1 MPEGRQPRFLPQAE
15 LHSTGNYATQVIT
28 MIDKKKKQLII
39 KKFAVHEN
47 DTGSSE
53 VQIALLTEE
62 IKSLTEH
69 LKAHKK
75 DFSSRRGL
83 LRKVAERRRLLRYLE
98 RENSAGF
105 DELVKKLKL
114 KIAKRKELTS
124 KLLEDEIKEELGEE
138 VKAETEAVEV

>member
-1 MPEGRQPRFLPQAE
+1 
-15 LHSTGNYATQVIT
+15 
-28 MIDKKKKQLII
+28 MIDKKKKQQII
-39 KKFAVHEN
+39 KKFAIHEN

-62 IKSLTEH
+62 IKNLTEH
-69 LKAHKK
+69 LKSHKK

-114 KIAKRKELTS
+114 KISKRKELAS
-124 KLLEDEIKEELGEE
+124 RLLETELAGEISAEEEIEE
-138 VKAETEAVEV
+138 ATEI

>member
-1 MPEGRQPRFLPQAE
+1 
-15 LHSTGNYATQVIT
+15 
-28 MIDKKKKQLII
+28 MIDKKKKQQII

-62 IKSLTEH
+62 IKNLTEH
-69 LKAHKK
+69 LKSHKK

-98 RENSAGF
+98 RENAAGF
-105 DELVKKLKL
+105 EELVKKLKL
-114 KIAKRKELTS
+114 KIARRQEQSS
-124 KLLEDEIKEELGEE
+124 KLVEDEVSEELGTGET
-138 VKAETEAVEV
+138 AEQTEL

>member
-1 MPEGRQPRFLPQAE
+1 
-15 LHSTGNYATQVIT
+15 
-28 MIDKKKKQLII
+28 MIDKKKKQQII

-69 LKAHKK
+69 LKLHKK

-98 RENSAGF
+98 RENMQSF
-105 DELVKKLKL
+105 EELVKKLKL
-114 KIAKRKELTS
+114 KIAKRKDLIS
-124 KLLEDEIKEELGEE
+124 NLLDEPEDLIEKEE
-138 VKAETEAVEV
+138 EAVEEISQ

>member
-1 MPEGRQPRFLPQAE
+1 
-15 LHSTGNYATQVIT
+15 
-28 MIDKKKKQLII
+28 MIDKKKKQQII
-39 KKFAVHEN
+39 KKFAIHEN

-62 IKSLTEH
+62 IKNLTEH
-69 LKAHKK
+69 LKSHKK

-98 RENSAGF
+98 RENASGF

-114 KIAKRKELTS
+114 KISKRKELAS
-124 KLLEDEIKEELGEE
+124 RLLDEEAAAELAATEDI
-138 VKAETEAVEV
+138 AETIEA